1 MSNHGKVI
9 YNTFDEYKVLCD
21 QFKNDLPQ
29 LIHVNRIDDWT
40 YANYSNVRNTNFG
53 IQFSN
58 RFENALVLALSK
70 LTKDKIP
77 YWVKNTAE
85 ILGNA
90 IRGLAKSVSRMKN
103 IRHSIVSCSDCGQD
117 EVVEVQE
124 GFEDHIICNILIEGM
139 INNVLF
145 DTEGEEM
152 GSAMYSVASLIEE
165 EGIQV
170 FNKQS
175 GRENP
180 TGSCRENEQCG
191 MLRKACLFKCET
203 CSNLVDEIFVGEL
216 GNICL
221 DCDC

>member
-9 YNTFDEYKVLCD
+9 YETFDEYKVLCD
-21 QFKNDLPQ
+21 QFKSELPQ
-29 LIHVNRIDDWT
+29 LIHDNRIDDWT
-40 YANYSNVRNTNFG
+40 YADYTNVNNTNFG

-58 RFENALVLALSK
+58 RFENALALALSK
-70 LTKDKIP
+70 LTKNKIS

-103 IRHSIVSCSDCGQD
+103 IRHSFVSCSDCGQE
-117 EVVEVQE
+117 EVVIVQE

-152 GSAMYSVASLIEE
+152 G
-165 EGIQV
+165 
-170 FNKQS
+170 
-175 GRENP
+175 
-180 TGSCRENEQCG
+180 TEQCG
-191 MLRKACLFKCET
+191 MLRKVCLFKCEI
-203 CSNLVDEIFVGEL
+203 CSNLVDEIFEGEL